1 MIIRR
6 KNPEVDLKLK
16 YNKVLE
22 NCLILSLAILLV
34 LFLSS
39 SSMELTPY
47 AKTVQQE
54 IIKVED
60 IPETHQVKK
69 LPPPPP
75 RPSVPIETER
85 EDVSEE
91 VTIESTELD
100 LDEPPLPPPPPPAP
114 PPTEPVFEF
123 YQVSE
128 PPVTIREVI
137 PEYPEI
143 ARKAGIEGKVFT
155 KLLVN
160 QQGRVDSVAV
170 LKGPEVFI
178 DAAVK
183 AATQLRFKPARQNDK
198 PVRVWVSQV
207 FVFRLK

>member
-16 YNKVLE
+16 YSEVLE
-22 NCLILSLAILLV
+22 NCLILSLAIFLV
-34 LFLSS
+34 VFLSS
-39 SSMELTPY
+39 QRMEVKPY

-60 IPETHQVKK
+60 IPETHQVRK

-85 EDVSEE
+85 EDISEE
-91 VTIESTELD
+91 VTIESTELN
-100 LDEPPLPPPPPPAP
+100 LDEPVLPPPPPAP

-123 YQVSE
+123 YQVSK
-128 PPVTIREVI
+128 PPVPIKKVT

-143 ARKAGIEGKVFT
+143 ARKAGIEGTVFT

-160 QQGRVDSVAV
+160 QQGRVDSVVV
-170 LKGPEVFI
+170 LKGPEVFV

-183 AATQLRFKPARQNDK
+183 AATQLEFSPALQNDK
-198 PVRVWVSQV
+198 PVRVWVSQA